1 MQEMLAKMQ
10 AEMSQNKGINNN
22 PPSNAP
28 PPVPT
33 TAPRST
39 TLPPQAN
46 GLYYN
51 SGYLPSTCIYIQIE
65 SKHCIF
71 SVVITSKIVQASDS
85 CLALL
90 IVLRTMC
97 VQIKWSHRFFYR
109 IKAKVQHH
117 TTVHLRELDLSN
129 NCSSVIYLD
138 LKHLR
143 KSFYTRTWNTSISM
157 LSVTEATWFQA
168 VVSVLTITLLNL

>member
-22 PPSNAP
+22 PPSSAP

-51 SGYLPSTCIYIQIE
+51 SSYLPSTCIYIQIE

-85 CLALL
+85 RLALL

-97 VQIKWSHRFFYR
+97 VQIK
-109 IKAKVQHH
+109 
-117 TTVHLRELDLSN
+117 
-129 NCSSVIYLD
+129 
-138 LKHLR
+138 
-143 KSFYTRTWNTSISM
+143 
-157 LSVTEATWFQA
+157 
-168 VVSVLTITLLNL
+168 